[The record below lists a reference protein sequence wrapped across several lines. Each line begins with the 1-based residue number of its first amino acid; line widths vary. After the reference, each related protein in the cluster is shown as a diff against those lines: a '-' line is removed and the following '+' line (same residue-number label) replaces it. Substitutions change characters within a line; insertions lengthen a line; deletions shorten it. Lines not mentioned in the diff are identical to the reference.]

1 MNGQLTLDDAA
12 ARATDPETSH
22 TAAANAR
29 RHAETDRELV
39 LRLLRTHGPMTD
51 FEIAALAG
59 RAQTSLGVRRGSL
72 VKLGLVEWAG
82 TTRPAPSGSP
92 ARVWRAL

>member
-12 ARATDPETSH
+12 RATDPETSH
-22 TAAANAR
+22 IAATNAR
-29 RHAETDRELV
+29 RHTETDRELV

-51 FEIAALAG
+51 FEIAARAG
-59 RAQTSLGVRRGSL
+59 RAQTSLGVRRGDL
-72 VKLGLVEWAG
+72 VKLGLVEYAG
-82 TTRPAPSGSP
+82 FARPAPSGSP